1 MAKAAR
7 VESKTGPIVGPFSF
21 HRSIL
26 RLALAIELA
35 FFRHPL
41 ERLAGALDP
50 ILMLIAFRRQKLDDL
65 ERSARAET
73 AKRAG
78 RVADVLTD
86 RISVNF

>member
-1 MAKAAR
+1 VHRIKN
-7 VESKTGPIVGPFSF
+7 GPDCGPVFISSF
-21 HRSIL
+21 DL
-26 RLALAIELA
+26 CLALAVELA
-35 FFRHPL
+35 FFRHPF

-50 ILMLIAFRRQKLDDL
+50 ILMFIAFRRQKLHDL

-86 RISVNF
+86 RIFVNF